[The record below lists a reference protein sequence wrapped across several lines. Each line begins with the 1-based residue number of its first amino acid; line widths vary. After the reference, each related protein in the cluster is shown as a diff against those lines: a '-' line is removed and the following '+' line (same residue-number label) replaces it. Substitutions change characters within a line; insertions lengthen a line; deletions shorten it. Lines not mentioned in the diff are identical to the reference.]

1 MGGANR
7 FAPVADH
14 VRKIKDIISE
24 KILLTTHDLLT
35 TPDPSELDPDDTA
48 LFLDIDG
55 TLIEHQAHPTGAKA
69 DDKLLDLLRS
79 ASSRLDGALAL
90 VTGRS
95 ITMVDEMLD
104 PLRLPVAGLYGL
116 EHRLRTNEAPTLAK
130 EPADLAAV
138 ADALQHEFHTV
149 EGVYFER
156 KGPVLAIHTRAA
168 PAAFPS
174 VKRAAESALAR
185 LSSRYRIVAGHAG
198 LEFLPLDAL
207 KNAAIQRFMN
217 IAPFAG
223 RKPVFIGDDVS
234 DESGFEHV
242 NVTGGVSIRV
252 APSGPTA
259 ARFAFATVAEVH
271 AFVDA
276 VARPAR

>member
-1 MGGANR
+1 ME
-7 FAPVADH
+7 
-14 VRKIKDIISE
+14 ST
-24 KILLTTHDLLT
+24 ILNEATSTT
-35 TPDPSELDPDDTA
+35 LDPLELQLDAGTTA

-55 TLIEHQAHPTGAKA
+55 TLIEHKAHPTGARA
-69 DDKLLDLLRS
+69 GDRLLNLLQD
-79 ASSRLDGALAL
+79 ASTRLDGALAL

-95 ITMVDEMLD
+95 ISMVDEMMA
-104 PLRLPVAGLYGL
+104 PMRLPVAGLYGL
-116 EHRLRTNEAPTLAK
+116 EHRLRPGEAPTLAK

-138 ADALQHEFHTV
+138 ADALQHEFHTI

-174 VKRAAESALAR
+174 VKRAAQSALEQ

-198 LEFLPLDAL
+198 LEFLPIDAL
-207 KNAAIQRFMN
+207 KSAAIQRFMD
-217 IAPFAG
+217 IAPFSG

-242 NVTGGVSIRV
+242 NEVGGVSIRV

-259 ARFAFATVAEVH
+259 ARFTVRTVSDVH
-271 AFVDA
+271 DFIAA
-276 VARPAR
+276 VT